1 MVEVSLRVSVPPDS
15 VVQKEKIPA
24 EVKPLLNPLVAYW
37 PPPKRILL
45 YAPAPASALLKPF
58 GSTQNEK
65 VKAVGKVVGKE
76 TAPPPL

>member
-45 YAPAPASALLKPF
+45 SGPPPPNALLKPF

-65 VKAVGKVVGKE
+65 VKAAGRLVGKV
-76 TAPPPL
+76 TAAPPL